1 MGYTHTMEYY
11 SAIKRMASPCFYVR
25 NVSGSETVQSVT
37 GVFTGEYGIIAKQSR
52 LENGYIFL

>member
-1 MGYTHTMEYY
+1 
-11 SAIKRMASPCFYVR
+11 MASPCFYVR